1 MTLLLLT
8 NAGVIFM
15 DAGGEQE
22 RREADW
28 LQTRV
33 TTSQPLCLFY
43 IEWGF
48 ILSFVALL
56 YFQAA
61 NNPWLAVSHPACN

>member
-1 MTLLLLT
+1 
-8 NAGVIFM
+8 M

-22 RREADW
+22 WMRLIGCKHVSPHLNLSASS
-28 LQTRV
+28 Q
-33 TTSQPLCLFY
+33 TSQPLCLFY